1 MNMVETY
8 STTEESQRVAANP
21 LPAEISRL
29 RQKLGQK
36 AKQEP
41 KFRFYSLYGRIL
53 EQTTLAAAWKRVRA
67 NRGEPGVDGMRIED
81 IEKSAGGAEGFLK
94 EIEEE
99 LRAKTYRPEAVKRVY
114 IPKPDGRLRPLGI
127 PTVKDRVVQTAVL
140 LILEPIFEADF
151 LDSSYGFRPG
161 RSAHDALE
169 EVREG
174 IAKGL
179 RTVYDADLEGY
190 FDAIPHDKLM
200 ACLRMRVVDRSVLRL
215 IRMWLRAPV
224 VEAPKYKGD
233 KLTVKRNDKGTP
245 QGGVISPLLANIYLH
260 WFDKVFYKADGPA
273 NWARARLVRYADDFV
288 VLAKYQ
294 GLELTGF
301 IEAKLEGWLGLK
313 VNRKKTRIV
322 KLNTAGTSL
331 DFLGYTFRYDRDL
344 HGRNRWYLNMTPSKK
359 AVIRAYARIRE
370 MTSSAQCWKPLDVLI
385 AEINRY
391 LTGWSEYFSLGY
403 PRVAYRKVN
412 RFVVERLSRHMHRR
426 SQRPWRPPEGVSA
439 YAHFHKLGLI
449 YL

>member
-8 STTEESQRVAANP
+8 STTEEAQRETAIP
-21 LPAEISRL
+21 LSAGISRL

-41 KFRFYSLYGRIL
+41 KYRFYSLYGRIL
-53 EQTTLAAAWKRVRA
+53 EKATLEAAWERVRV
-67 NRGEPGVDGMRIED
+67 NRGASGVDGVRIEE
-81 IEKSAGGAEGFLK
+81 IEKSAEGVEGFLK
-94 EIEEE
+94 KIEEE
-99 LRAKTYRPEAVKRVY
+99 LRAKTYRPQAVKRVY
-114 IPKPDGRLRPLGI
+114 IPKPDGRFRPLGI
-127 PTVKDRVVQTAVL
+127 PTVKDRVVQTAAL

-169 EVREG
+169 EVRES

-179 RTVYDADLEGY
+179 RAVYDADLEGY
-190 FDAIPHDKLM
+190 FDTIPHDKLM

-224 VEAPKYKGD
+224 VEAPKHKGD
-233 KLTVKRNDKGTP
+233 KPTVKRNDRGTP

-294 GLELTGF
+294 CPRLTGF

-313 VNRKKTRIV
+313 VNRKKTRVV
-322 KLNTAGTSL
+322 KLNEAGASL

-344 HGRNRWYLNMTPSKK
+344 HGKDRRYLNMTPSRRAVLK
-359 AVIRAYARIRE
+359 AYERIRE
-370 MTSSAQCWKPLDVLI
+370 MTNPAQCWKPPDVLI

-391 LTGWSEYFSLGY
+391 LKGWSEYFSLGY
-403 PRVAYRKVN
+403 PRVGFRKVN
-412 RFVVERLSRHMHRR
+412 RFAGERLSRHMRRR

-439 YAHFHKLGLI
+439 YTHFHKLGLI

>member
-1 MNMVETY
+1 M
-8 STTEESQRVAANP
+8 
-21 LPAEISRL
+21 LAEISRL

-41 KFRFYSLYGRIL
+41 KYRFYSLYGRIL
-53 EQTTLAAAWKRVRA
+53 EKTTLAAAWERVRA

-81 IEKSAGGAEGFLK
+81 IEKSAEGVEGFLK
-94 EIEEE
+94 KIEEE
-99 LRAKTYRPEAVKRVY
+99 LRAKTYRPQAVKRVY
-114 IPKPDGRLRPLGI
+114 IPKPDGRQRPLGI
-127 PTVKDRVVQTAVL
+127 PTVKDRVVQRAAL

-169 EVREG
+169 EVRKS

-179 RTVYDADLEGY
+179 QTVYDADLEGY

-224 VEAPKYKGD
+224 AETPKYKGD
-233 KLTVKRNDKGTP
+233 KPTVKRNDRGTP
-245 QGGVISPLLANIYLH
+245 QGGVISPLLANVYLH

-273 NWARARLVRYADDFV
+273 NWARAQLVRYADDFV

-294 GLELTGF
+294 SPQLTGF

-322 KLNTAGTSL
+322 RLDEAGTSL
-331 DFLGYTFRYDRDL
+331 DFLGYTFRYDRSL
-344 HGRNRWYLNMTPSKK
+344 YEMNRRYLNMTPSKK
-359 AVIRAYARIRE
+359 AVLRAYERIRE
-370 MTSSAQCWKPLDVLI
+370 MTNPAQCWKPLDVLI

-391 LTGWSEYFSLGY
+391 LKGWSEYFSLGY
-403 PRVAYRKVN
+403 PRVGFRKVN
-412 RFVVERLSRHMHRR
+412 RFVGERLVRHMRRR

>member
-8 STTEESQRVAANP
+8 STTGEAQRETAIPFSAR
-21 LPAEISRL
+21 ISRL

-36 AKQEP
+36 AKREP
-41 KFRFYSLYGRIL
+41 KYRFYSLYGRIL
-53 EQTTLAAAWKRVRA
+53 EKTTLVAAWERVRA
-67 NRGEPGVDGMRIED
+67 NRGEPGVDGVRIEE
-81 IEKSAGGAEGFLK
+81 IEESAEGVEGFLK
-94 EIEEE
+94 KIEEE
-99 LRAKTYRPEAVKRVY
+99 LRAKTYRPQAVKRVY

-127 PTVKDRVVQTAVL
+127 PTVKDRVVQTAAL

-174 IAKGL
+174 IAQGL
-179 RTVYDADLEGY
+179 RAVYDADLEGY
-190 FDAIPHDKLM
+190 FDTIPHDKLM

-215 IRMWLRAPV
+215 IRMWLRAPLL
-224 VEAPKYKGD
+224 EAPKHKGA
-233 KLTVKRNDKGTP
+233 KPTVKRNDRGTP

-294 GLELTGF
+294 GPRLTGF

-313 VNRKKTRIV
+313 VNRKKTRVV
-322 KLNTAGTSL
+322 KLNEAGASL

-344 HGRNRWYLNMTPSKK
+344 HGKDRRYLNMTPSRK
-359 AVIRAYARIRE
+359 AVLKAYERIRE
-370 MTSSAQCWKPLDVLI
+370 MTSPAQGWKPLDVLI

-391 LTGWSEYFSLGY
+391 LKGWSGYFSLGY
-403 PRVAYRKVN
+403 PRVGFRKVN
-412 RFVVERLSRHMHRR
+412 RFVGERLSRHMRRR